1 MEVLEKFIRE
11 LTWKTA
17 QIGQVALAGVMF
29 IIVANIIT
37 RQFGRPI
44 AGTVEIVEILGAVL
58 LAMGVAYCAVKK
70 GHIAVGVLVEKLSE
84 RKEAIVEGTVN
95 FIAFIFIGLLAWET
109 LVYGTKMMERGYTTG
124 HLLIPLYPFIY
135 LVGFGF
141 VMLAVVLLL
150 EVIKCLVAAAV
161 LKGSEKQ

>member
-1 MEVLEKFIRE
+1 MDVLEKLIRG

-17 QIGQVALAGVMF
+17 QIGQVALAGTMV
-29 IIVANIIT
+29 IIVANIIM
-37 RQFGRPI
+37 RQFWRPL

-58 LAMGVAYCAVKK
+58 LALGVAHCAVKK

-84 RKEAIVEGTVN
+84 RKEAIVESAVN
-95 FIAFIFIGLLAWET
+95 FIALIFVGLLAWET
-109 LVYGTKMMERGYTTG
+109 LVYGSKMMGRGYTTA

-141 VMLAVVLLL
+141 VMLTVVLLL

-161 LKGSEKQ
+161 LKGSEEQ

>member
-1 MEVLEKFIRE
+1 MEGLEKIIRA

-29 IIVANIIT
+29 LIVANIIM
-37 RQFGRPI
+37 RQIYRPI

-58 LAMGVAYCAVKK
+58 LSMGVAYCAFKK
-70 GHIAVGVLVEKLSE
+70 GHIAVGFLVEKLSE
-84 RKEAIVEGTVN
+84 RKEAVVESVVN
-95 FIAFIFIGLLAWET
+95 FIALIFVGMLAWET
-109 LVYGTKMMERGYTTG
+109 VVYGIKMMERGYTTG
-124 HLLIPLYPFIY
+124 HLMIPLYPFII

-141 VMLAVVLLL
+141 FMLAAVLLL